1 MATKRRSSKSGKSG
15 GVTLYGVVLGLLL
28 GLAAA
33 VAVALFVTQ
42 VPMPFVDKASRGE
55 PKVLLPDVRDAP
67 DPNIGLQGRSSP
79 AVPGTAL
86 PGTAAPGA
94 GAPGTAIPG
103 TGVTPSGESPAP
115 GQAPG
120 QPGAPGTD
128 DLGNLIA
135 RLGQESARV
144 ENQVST
150 PKPVATPSPP
160 PPAPE
165 PQASASG
172 KQGTYYLQAG
182 AFRAANDAEA
192 MRARVL
198 MLGFSAHVEA
208 ANVNGSTVHR
218 VRVGPFKGLDEM
230 NKARSRLGG
239 EKIETSV
246 VRQ

>member
-1 MATKRRSSKSGKSG
+1 MATKRRSSKSNKSG

-42 VPMPFVDKASRGE
+42 VPMPFSDKASRSA

-67 DPNIGLQGRSSP
+67 DPNIGLHGRSAP
-79 AVPGTAL
+79 AVPGTGL
-86 PGTAAPGA
+86 PGTTGPGA
-94 GAPGTAIPG
+94 GAPGTTVPG
-103 TGVTPSGESPAP
+103 TGVTPSGVPPTAGQTP
-115 GQAPG
+115 GRPDA
-120 QPGAPGTD
+120 GTD

-135 RLGQESARV
+135 RLGQETPRV
-144 ENQVST
+144 DNQVSA
-150 PKPVATPSPP
+150 PKQVATPSPP
-160 PPAPE
+160 TAAPAPSV
-165 PQASASG
+165 AGG

-182 AFRAANDAEA
+182 AFRGADDAEA

-198 MLGFSAHVEA
+198 MLGLSAHVEA
-208 ANVNGSTVHR
+208 ANVNGSTIHR
-218 VRVGPFKGLDEM
+218 VRVGPFKGLDDM
-230 NKARSRLGG
+230 NQARSRLGG